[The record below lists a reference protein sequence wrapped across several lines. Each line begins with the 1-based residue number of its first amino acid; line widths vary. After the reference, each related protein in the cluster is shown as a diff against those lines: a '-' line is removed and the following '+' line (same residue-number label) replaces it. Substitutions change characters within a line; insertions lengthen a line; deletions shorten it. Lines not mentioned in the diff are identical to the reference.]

1 MRSSGTLS
9 LFSERSDTGQRPYTF
24 ALSVLAHLVVIAAV
38 SIGLFF
44 APPPK
49 VLPQRYSLFHLD
61 LDSIEPPPVRRT
73 SGGIRAPG
81 SQAAPGANA
90 SAKDLKSS
98 PSAAKAMPQ
107 EAALRQIEEVKPGP
121 QTLVQPDVLNPVQ
134 LKEETPIPAVVL
146 WSQKKVQ
153 VSKLVP
159 PVLKPPVMTSVK
171 PSTTAPNDEA
181 TLANIPIS
189 STDLSLKTQMLPAST
204 TTPLVVHG
212 PPAPVQQPPAT
223 ITQNKQP
230 PTPTAIMSLS
240 DTHTKTQTVA
250 VPQVSET
257 NSKQSSGALA
267 VGKVG
272 DSERT
277 VASSSTSKNG
287 SPTST
292 AGTADTKTGGSSDN
306 KAAGNNASSKS
317 GAPSDSKAG
326 NGDKKNGDLAS
337 KSGDAAGKPGNQGKS
352 TGVAEA
358 KGPSGPGAGSQ
369 PAKGDAGEGT
379 NEGAG
384 GDQAGYV
391 RFLLPKEGR
400 FGSVIV
406 GASLSDK
413 FPEIDDLWNGR
424 MAYTAYVHVGLP
436 KTWIL
441 QYQLSRAQE
450 TPAGATGNITHLEAP
465 WPYNIVRPNL
475 PAGAINA
482 DALMIHG
489 YVNKAGRFEELAV
502 AFPPE
507 FPDAKFVLSALQ
519 QWQFR
524 PAAQNGEPERVE
536 IVLIIPEVL
545 EE

>member
-9 LFSERSDTGQRPYTF
+9 LFSERPDSGQRPYTF
-24 ALSVLAHLVVIAAV
+24 ALSVLAHIVVIGAV
-38 SIGLFF
+38 SLGLFL

-49 VLPQRYSLFHLD
+49 VLPQRFTLMHLD
-61 LDSIEPPPVRRT
+61 LDSIAPPEIRRAA
-73 SGGIRAPG
+73 GGIMAPG
-81 SQAAPGANA
+81 SQAPGTSA

-98 PSAAKAMPQ
+98 PAAKAMPQ
-107 EAALRQIEEVKPGP
+107 EAALNQIENVKPGP
-121 QTLVQPDVLNPVQ
+121 QTLVQPDILKPIE
-134 LKEETPIPAVVL
+134 LKEETPIPAVVI
-146 WSQKKVQ
+146 WTPKKVQ
-153 VSKLVP
+153 VTKLVP
-159 PVLKPPVMTSVK
+159 PELKPPLMTEVK
-171 PSTTAPNDEA
+171 PSATAPNNEA
-181 TLANIPIS
+181 SLAPIPIS
-189 STDLSLKTQMLPAST
+189 STDLSLKTQMMPASS
-204 TTPLVVHG
+204 TTPMVVHG
-212 PPAPVQQPPAT
+212 PPAPVQQPPVTAA
-223 ITQNKQP
+223 QNKVP
-230 PTPTAIMSLS
+230 PTPTAILSLT
-240 DTHTKTQTVA
+240 DTHTKEQKVA

-277 VASSSTSKNG
+277 VASESTNKNG
-287 SPTST
+287 SPTSK
-292 AGTADTKTGGSSDN
+292 AGTVASKTDGNGDN
-306 KAAGNNASSKS
+306 KATGSSATSTSSAAADNKTGS
-317 GAPSDSKAG
+317 
-326 NGDKKNGDLAS
+326 GDKKSGEVAS
-337 KSGDAAGKPGNQGKS
+337 KSGDSSGKPGNQGKS
-352 TGVAEA
+352 IGVANA
-358 KGPSGPGAGSQ
+358 NGPTGPGAGKTE
-369 PAKGDAGEGT
+369 AKGDAGEGT
-379 NEGAG
+379 HEGAG

-413 FPEIDDLWNGR
+413 FPEVDDLWNGR

-441 QYQLSRAQE
+441 QYQLSRAQQ
-450 TPAGATGNITHLEAP
+450 TPATSNITHLEAP

-489 YVNKAGRFEELAV
+489 FVNKAGRFEELAV
-502 AFPPE
+502 AFPPQ
-507 FPDAKFVLSALQ
+507 FPDAQFVLSALQ

-536 IVLIIPEVL
+536 IILIIPEIV